1 MPSPC
6 IVLRYDTIWCAE
18 YDTTMLNHDLPNVAN
33 RCHPPLYSFQYLKCH
48 PISFFPDVI
57 SSITVFFVYVFVFVQ
72 VTGKC
77 ICNWVCFC
85 ILCPVTVLRRLWCW
99 RTGIQGLDCFP
110 CTFWGMNGSS
120 IIVGYCEVKPRLVWI
135 FRPGPGLIQYCTFRL
150 QHGYEGYV
158 FSRLQGKNI
167 LLNMPEQTHY
177 VFYTEARPQIWE
189 RRFQNLKKAILS
201 VAWFRLRLVL
211 MDL

>member
-1 MPSPC
+1 MSSSPFQLP
-6 IVLRYDTIWCAE
+6 ISE
-18 YDTTMLNHDLPNVAN
+18 MSPNHICQNPEFVS
-33 RCHPPLYSFQYLKCH
+33 RCHLFHHSFLCVC
-48 PISFFPDVI
+48 ICFC
-57 SSITVFFVYVFVFVQ
+57 
-72 VTGKC
+72 TGKC

-85 ILCPVTVLRRLWCW
+85 ILYMCPVTVLRRLWCW

-167 LLNMPEQTHY
+167 LLNMPDQTHY
-177 VFYTEARPQIWE
+177 VF
-189 RRFQNLKKAILS
+189 
-201 VAWFRLRLVL
+201 
-211 MDL
+211 